1 MLLDAGL
8 AGQLPVSG
16 IERAARIAAEHAD
29 AVDREGRFPQE
40 AIDALR
46 EEGLLGCM
54 VPRALGGHGA
64 TLAEVARQTQR
75 LARACSSTAM
85 VYAMHQI
92 QVACVLDHGLDQD
105 WHRAFAGRIAREQ
118 LLLASITSE
127 VGIGGDMRSSLCA
140 AAVADGR
147 FALTKQAPTVSYGAH
162 ADVYLVTAR
171 ANADAPASDQVL
183 VTVHRA
189 DARMTPTGDWDALGM
204 RGTCSTGFTFSADG
218 SADQILPAP
227 FADIAADTM
236 VPVSHLLWGAAW
248 TGIAVEALSRARQF
262 LRAQARRQPG
272 VVLPGAARLMHAT
285 GLLELMQARLRVL
298 IGQYDACHA
307 LGSDRAV
314 VVTPEEAGW
323 PAGMARAAALNTL
336 KRDVSEMCHRVVLE
350 AMLICGMAGYKNGTD
365 FSVGRHLRDILSAQL
380 MISNDRIAATTGSLL
395 LAQRTEL
402 GSL

>member
-1 MLLDAGL
+1 MLLDPGL

-16 IERAARIAAEHAD
+16 VERVARIAAEHAD
-29 AVDREGRFPQE
+29 AVDRDSRFPQE

-46 EEGLLGCM
+46 EEGLLGAM
-54 VPRALGGHGA
+54 VPRHLGGHGA
-64 TLAEVARQTQR
+64 TLADIAHQTQR
-75 LARACSSTAM
+75 LGRACSSTAM
-85 VYAMHQI
+85 IYAMHQI
-92 QVACVLDHGLDQD
+92 QVACVLDHGLAQA
-105 WHRAFAGRIAREQ
+105 WHTGFARRIADEQ

-140 AAVADGR
+140 VALSDDV
-147 FALTKQAPTVSYGAH
+147 LTLIKQAPTVSYAAQ
-162 ADVYLVTAR
+162 ADAYLVTAR
-171 ANADAPASDQVL
+171 AHADAPASDQVI
-183 VTVHRA
+183 VTVPRA
-189 DARMTPTGDWDALGM
+189 DAQMEWTGGWDTLGM
-204 RGTCSTGFTFSADG
+204 RGTCSTGFTFATQG
-218 SADQILPAP
+218 VADQILPAP
-227 FADIAADTM
+227 FADVAADSM

-248 TGIAVEALSRARQF
+248 TGIAVDALSRARQF

-272 VVLPGAARLMHAT
+272 VVLPGASRLMHAT
-285 GLLELMQARLRVL
+285 GLLELMQARLAGL
-298 IGQYDACHA
+298 IGQYDACHT
-307 LGSDRAV
+307 LGSDRA

-402 GSL
+402 GTL